1 MSAAL
6 TLIGRLH
13 PLLVHLPI
21 GILLLAILLEAL
33 SARDS
38 FAGLKAAADL
48 SLLLGVC
55 SAVLSCCTGWLLSL
69 TGDYDAG
76 LVAVHQWLAISLTAV
91 SMGLYLVVRRRPLDR
106 QAPPSPGLRAGLGAR
121 GRWTRGVLMIVVL
134 LLLILTG
141 HWGGS
146 LTHGP
151 GFLTAGLGSE
161 VSQPTLRPIAD
172 IQSAVVYSSMVE
184 PVLHDNCYGCHSA
197 SRMKGGL
204 RLDEPGRILRGGKDG
219 PVIVPGQAAASLLIK
234 RVLLPID
241 DEHHMA
247 PKEKGQ
253 LSPMEVRLLK
263 WWIDNGAS
271 FDKTAGGL
279 PQDTGIAAVLRAFH
293 TGTAGPVGGIA
304 VANVADSDLLVGPPA
319 PQAPADAVQRL
330 RAAGVLVLPI
340 AQGSNYL
347 EVECLYDSLG
357 PDALKAIPM
366 LKEQLVALKFSWVR
380 AGDTLVSAAAACPRL
395 VRLWLDHTAVTGAN
409 LGELRGLANL
419 KYLNLTGTGV
429 SAGDVVRLKG
439 MPKLSDLYLYQT
451 KVGRGDWIGLRHDF
465 PRVML
470 DSGGYS
476 IPFLTT
482 DTAIVRTPKGP
493 N

>member
-38 FAGLKAAADL
+38 YAGLKPAADL
-48 SLLLGVC
+48 SLLFGVW

-76 LVAVHQWLAISLTAV
+76 LVVVHQWLAISLTV
-91 SMGLYLVVRRRPLDR
+91 ISIGLYFMIKGRPLEW
-106 QAPPSPGLRAGLGAR
+106 R
-121 GRWTRGVLMIVVL
+121 GGVLMMVVL

-151 GFLTAGLGSE
+151 GFLTADLGSE
-161 VSQPTLRPIAD
+161 PSQPILRPIAD
-172 IQSAVVYSSMVE
+172 IRSAVIYRSMVE

-197 SRMKGGL
+197 SRVKGGL
-204 RLDEPGRILRGGKDG
+204 RLDEPARILRGGKDG
-219 PVIVPGQAAASLLIK
+219 AVIVAGQAAASLLIK

-253 LSPMEVRLLK
+253 LTPMEIRLLR

-271 FDKTAGGL
+271 FDKTVGGLAGGL
-279 PQDTGIAAVLRAFH
+279 ERDTGMEAVWQAFH
-293 TGTAGPVGGIA
+293 LGTAGPVGGVA
-304 VANVADSDLLVGPPA
+304 AANVADSDLLVWPPA
-319 PQAPADAVQRL
+319 PQAPAEAVQRL
-330 RAAGVLVLPI
+330 RGAGVLVLPI

-347 EVECLYDSLG
+347 EVDCVSDSLG

-366 LKEQLVALKFSWVR
+366 LKEQLVSLKCSWVR
-380 AGDTLVSAAAACPRL
+380 AGDTLVSVAAACPRL
-395 VRLWLDHTAVTGAN
+395 VRLWLDHTAITGAD
-409 LGELRGLANL
+409 LGELRTLANL

-429 SAGDVVRLKG
+429 GAGDVVKLKG
-439 MPKLSDLYLYQT
+439 LPKLAALYLYQT
-451 KVGRGDWIGLRHDF
+451 KVGRGDWDGLRRDF
-465 PRVML
+465 PRVVL

-482 DTAIVRTPKGP
+482 DTAIVRTPVK
-493 N
+493 

>member
-38 FAGLKAAADL
+38 YAGLKPAADL
-48 SLLLGVC
+48 SLLLGVW

-76 LVAVHQWLAISLTAV
+76 LVVVHQWLAISLTV
-91 SMGLYLVVRRRPLDR
+91 ISIGLYFMIKGRPLEW
-106 QAPPSPGLRAGLGAR
+106 R
-121 GRWTRGVLMIVVL
+121 GGVLMMVVL
-134 LLLILTG
+134 LLLVLTG

-151 GFLTAGLGSE
+151 GFLTADLGSE
-161 VSQPTLRPIAD
+161 PSQPILRPIAD
-172 IQSAVVYSSMVE
+172 VQSAVVYRSMVE
-184 PVLHDNCYGCHSA
+184 PVFHDNCYGCHSA
-197 SRMKGGL
+197 SRVKGGL
-204 RLDEPGRILRGGKDG
+204 RLDEPVRILRGGKDG
-219 PVIVPGQAAASLLIK
+219 AVIVAGQAAASLLIK
-234 RVLLPID
+234 RVLLPVD

-253 LSPMEVRLLK
+253 LTPMEIRLLR

-271 FDKTAGGL
+271 FDKTVGGL
-279 PQDTGIAAVLRAFH
+279 PQDTGMAAVLQAFH
-293 TGTAGPVGGIA
+293 LGTAGPVGGVA
-304 VANVADSDLLVGPPA
+304 AANVADSDLLVGPPA
-319 PQAPADAVQRL
+319 PQAPAEAVQRL
-330 RAAGVLVLPI
+330 RGAGVLVLPI

-347 EVECLYDSLG
+347 EVDCVSDSLG

-366 LKEQLVALKFSWVR
+366 LKEQLVSLKCSWVR
-380 AGDTLVSAAAACPRL
+380 AGDTLVSVAAACPRL
-395 VRLWLDHTAVTGAN
+395 VRLWLDHTAITGAD
-409 LGELRGLANL
+409 LGELRTLANL

-429 SAGDVVRLKG
+429 GAGDVVKLKG
-439 MPKLSDLYLYQT
+439 LPKLAALYLYQT
-451 KVGRGDWIGLRHDF
+451 KVGRGDWDGLRRDF
-465 PRVML
+465 PRVVL

-482 DTAIVRTPKGP
+482 DTAIVRTPVKKS
-493 N
+493 

>member
-38 FAGLKAAADL
+38 YAGLKPAADL

-76 LVAVHQWLAISLTAV
+76 LVVVHQWLAISLTVV
-91 SMGLYLVVRRRPLDR
+91 SIGLYFVVRRRPLEW
-106 QAPPSPGLRAGLGAR
+106 R
-121 GRWTRGVLMIVVL
+121 GGVLMMVVVL
-134 LLLILTG
+134 LLVLTG

-151 GFLTAGLGSE
+151 GFLTGDLGSE
-161 VSQPTLRPIAD
+161 PSQPTLRPVAD

-197 SRMKGGL
+197 SRVKGGL
-204 RLDEPGRILRGGKDG
+204 RLDEPDRILRGGKDG
-219 PVIVPGQAAASLLIK
+219 PVIVKGQAAASLLIK
-234 RVLLPID
+234 RIGLPID

-253 LSPMEVRLLK
+253 LTPMEIRLLR

-271 FDKTAGGL
+271 FDKPVGRL
-279 PQDTGIAAVLRAFH
+279 PQDTGMAAVLQAFH
-293 TGTAGPVGGIA
+293 TGTAGPVAGIA
-304 VANVADSDLLVGPPA
+304 VMNVADSDLLRGLPA
-319 PQAPADAVQRL
+319 PQAPAEAVQRL

-347 EVECLYDSLG
+347 EVDCVADTLG
-357 PDALKAIPM
+357 PDVLKAIPM
-366 LKEQLVALKFSWVR
+366 LKEQLVSLKCSWVR
-380 AGDTLVSAAAACPRL
+380 AGDELVSAAAACPRL
-395 VRLWLDHTAVTGAN
+395 VRLWLDHTAITGEN
-409 LGELRGLANL
+409 LGELRTLVNL

-429 SAGDVVRLKG
+429 GVADIAKLKG
-439 MPKLSDLYLYQT
+439 MLKLSDLYLYQT
-451 KVGRGDWIGLRHDF
+451 KVGRADWVGLQRDF
-465 PRVML
+465 PRVVL
-470 DSGGYS
+470 DSGGYA
-476 IPFLTT
+476 IPFLAT
-482 DTAIVRTPKGP
+482 DTAIVRTPPKKS
-493 N
+493 